1 MEDGTF
7 TQELKDGPQ
16 IKSKLVMEKFT
27 TVNGL
32 HKYVNSMV
40 TTMTK
45 SVKALPL
52 IHNLTKFFDIT
63 RDNIFYK
70 K

>member
-32 HKYVNSMV
+32 HKYVNSMEI
-40 TTMTK
+40 TTIK
-45 SVKALPL
+45 SAKALTL
-52 IHNLTKFFDIT
+52 AIAADKFDRSSFT
-63 RDNIFYK
+63 AY
-70 K
+70 